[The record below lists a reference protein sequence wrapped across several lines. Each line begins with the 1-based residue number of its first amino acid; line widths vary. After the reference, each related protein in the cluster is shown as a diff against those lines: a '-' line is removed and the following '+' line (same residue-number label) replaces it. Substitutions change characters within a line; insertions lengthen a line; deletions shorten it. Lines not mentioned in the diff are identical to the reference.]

1 MDSPTAHDEIGDLI
15 DTYNYMTRK
24 MNQLMEKQAQAA
36 EDLRIAEFNSLQAQI
51 NPHFLYNTMDMINW
65 MAQQGRTSEVCN
77 AVQSLSRFIS

>member
-1 MDSPTAHDEIGDLI
+1 
-15 DTYNYMTRK
+15 
-24 MNQLMEKQAQAA
+24 MEKQAKAA

-65 MAQQGRTSEVCN
+65 MALQGQTDEISH